1 MAGLV
6 RMSVSLEP
14 ELLEQI
20 DRLCADG
27 RFASRSDAFRRVFR
41 EALAVSAWQAESCQG
56 FALLALFYDGSCP
69 RLTRRLTE
77 LQHAELDLIIATTRV
92 CIDRDNRLEV
102 LMLHGSR
109 IRLDGLATR
118 LSVLKGV
125 HASRFVVAP
134 VKPETG
140 KRDDRCPSESGR
152 QQLRSHCG
160 LMNQDDS

>member
-1 MAGLV
+1 MAGLA
-6 RMSVSLEP
+6 RMSISVES

-41 EALAVSAWQAESCQG
+41 EALATSAWRAESCQG

-102 LMLHGSR
+102 LILHGSR
-109 IRLDGLATR
+109 KRLDRLATR
-118 LSVLKGV
+118 ISGLKGV

-134 VKPETG
+134 VNPTQG
-140 KRDDRCPSESGR
+140 NGMIVAPPR
-152 QQLRSHCG
+152 
-160 LMNQDDS
+160 QDDSSSDRIAVS